1 MFEPLKIGT
10 WASVDEQC
18 SIRSISHIED
28 GSVTL
33 VFGGHDTFE
42 LYLTRPALLALIQ
55 VAETALNDL
64 REASESAGR
73 LLSNWGSGPTSST
86 TQCAGM
92 PGASQHPNLNFRV
105 PEHYY
110 LVVERVRAWRGF
122 RGLAG
127 IGALVTAC
135 ALAVGSTGCGAIE
148 ADDGKP
154 TVLTT
159 FTVLADI
166 AANVAGEHL
175 TVESIT
181 KPGAEI
187 HGYEPT
193 PGDIKKAAK
202 ADLIL
207 DNGMNLEAWF
217 SQFVEDSEAAHVTV
231 SDGVEPMSITE
242 DAYQGKPNPHAWMS
256 PLNVRTYVDNMV
268 TAFSELDP
276 DHAAD
281 FRANGDKYKA
291 ELQRV
296 NDELVA
302 DLSVLPQHQRAL
314 VTCEGAFSY
323 LARDAGLTEKYIWPV
338 NAEQQA
344 TPQQITSAIEFVRA
358 NQVPAVFCESTV
370 SDAPM
375 RRVVEATG
383 ATFGGVLYVDS
394 LSAPDGPVPTYLEL
408 IRHDADLIGAA
419 LTGSKP

>member
-1 MFEPLKIGT
+1 M
-10 WASVDEQC
+10 
-18 SIRSISHIED
+18 
-28 GSVTL
+28 
-33 VFGGHDTFE
+33 
-42 LYLTRPALLALIQ
+42 
-55 VAETALNDL
+55 
-64 REASESAGR
+64 
-73 LLSNWGSGPTSST
+73 
-86 TQCAGM
+86 
-92 PGASQHPNLNFRV
+92 
-105 PEHYY
+105 
-110 LVVERVRAWRGF
+110 
-122 RGLAG
+122 
-127 IGALVTAC
+127 
-135 ALAVGSTGCGAIE
+135 GSTGCGAIE